1 MNRSSREAFRTFA
14 KLTPYLRPHWSSL
27 LIGGGLALVV
37 SSLDGL
43 IAWLVKPAL
52 DGIFVRQDYLML
64 KLLPVAIFLT
74 YLIKGLARYAQA
86 YLMAAVGER
95 VMAQVR
101 RDLYAHIIEMP
112 VAFFQGRHSADLMSR
127 LMIDT
132 GQLGRSSSEVLVLA
146 FRQVATIVALLTVML
161 IQEWRLTLLALIA
174 FPLVGLSVRVIGRKI
189 YHIGRRVQQRMA
201 DLNTV
206 IQEGLMGAK
215 IVKAFGREPHERA
228 RFDEVNR
235 RLLGLALK
243 NRRVDEITEPL
254 MEILA
259 AVGIVAGLW
268 YGGHQVIQG
277 HTTPGT
283 FFSFLAATIMLY
295 GPVRKLSRISNVVH
309 VTAAA
314 SERIFQILAL
324 RPAVTDPPHPAT
336 LEDVRDRI
344 DFDHVWFRYDP
355 EGEMVLKDVSLT
367 VRKGEVVAFV
377 GLSGAGKSTLVDL
390 IPRFHDVTRGAIRID
405 GLDLREVSLAS
416 LRAQIG
422 VVTQETFLFDE
433 TIYYNIAYGRP
444 GATREEV
451 ETAAQQAYAH
461 DFIMAMP
468 EGYETWGGERGTRL
482 SGGQRQRIAIAR
494 AFLKDAPLLILDEAT
509 SDLDAESESM
519 VQQALSNLMKGR
531 TVLVIA
537 HRLSTIRNA
546 DRIVVINDGRVAEAG
561 RHEELLARDGVYR
574 RLYTLQFSPDFQD
587 PAST

>member
-1 MNRSSREAFRTFA
+1 MNRSSREAFQAFA
-14 KLTPYLRPHWSSL
+14 KLYPYLRPHWSWL
-27 LIGGGLALVV
+27 MIGAGLALLI

-64 KLLPVAIFLT
+64 KLIPLAIFAT
-74 YLIKGLARYAQA
+74 YLIKGVAHYAQA

-127 LMIDT
+127 LTIDT
-132 GQLGRSSSEVLVLA
+132 GQLGRASSRVLVQA
-146 FRQVATIVALLTVML
+146 VREVATIIALLTVML
-161 IQEWRLTLLALIA
+161 IQEWRLTLLAMIA
-174 FPLVGLSVRVIGRKI
+174 FPAVGLTIRTIGRKI
-189 YHIGRRVQQRMA
+189 HGIGRRIQARIA
-201 DLNTV
+201 HLNTV
-206 IQEGLMGAK
+206 IQESLTGVK
-215 IVKAFGREPHERA
+215 IVKAFGREAHERA
-228 RFDEVNR
+228 RFENVNQ
-235 RLLGLALK
+235 RLLDVSLK
-243 NRRVDEITEPL
+243 KHRADELTEPL
-254 MEILA
+254 MEILGA
-259 AVGIVAGLW
+259 IGIIAGLW

-277 HTTPGT
+277 NTTPGT

-295 GPVRKLSRISNVVH
+295 GPIRKLSRLSNVVH
-309 VTAAA
+309 LTAAA

-324 RPAVTDPPHPAT
+324 RSAVTDPPQPAT
-336 LEDVRDRI
+336 LEEFRDRI
-344 DFDHVWFRYDP
+344 EFDRVWFQYDP
-355 EGEMVLKDVSLT
+355 GGEMVLKDVSLT

-405 GLDLREVSLAS
+405 GRDLREVSLAS

-422 VVTQETFLFDE
+422 LVTQETFLFDE
-433 TIYYNIAYGRP
+433 TIYYNVGYGRP
-444 GATREEV
+444 NATRDEI
-451 ETAAQQAYAH
+451 ETAARQAYAH
-461 DFIMAMP
+461 DFIGGFP
-468 EGYETWGGERGTRL
+468 EGYETPVGERGARL

-509 SDLDAESESM
+509 SDLDAESEFM

-546 DRIVVINDGRVAEAG
+546 DRIVVINDGRIAEAG

-574 RLYTLQFSPDFQD
+574 RLYTLQFSPDFRD